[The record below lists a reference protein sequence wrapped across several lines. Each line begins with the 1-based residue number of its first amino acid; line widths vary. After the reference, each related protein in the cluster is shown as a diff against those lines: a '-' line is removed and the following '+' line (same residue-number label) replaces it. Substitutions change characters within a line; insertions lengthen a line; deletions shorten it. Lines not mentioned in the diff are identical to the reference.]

1 LRIPLEERIGSESRG
16 DRGWNRRRW
25 PRKTL
30 MYFRNFGRSRRNCI
44 EVYLGCAWIAR
55 REREREREREQL
67 PMFVRAAMSSSRVQQ
82 VKLPCTT
89 FDSLLDH
96 KSSSSSN
103 SSTTTWRR
111 GRSLRKGL
119 LPRVFVHPQFYFTHQ
134 QILQCTA
141 LLPRAHGI
149 ETEAAIRD
157 HGNCKL
163 SCSSS
168 LCVCLLHSFHSP
180 SHSTCGW
187 LDYLPKVFDLNLIGS
202 KLNTFC
208 PRRRTSRWLL
218 WDQTIWFWKEV
229 FLQSL

>member
-1 LRIPLEERIGSESRG
+1 MRLDCEGSE
-16 DRGWNRRRW
+16 
-25 PRKTL
+25 
-30 MYFRNFGRSRRNCI
+30 
-44 EVYLGCAWIAR
+44 

-67 PMFVRAAMSSSRVQQ
+67 PMFLRAAMSSSTVQQ

-111 GRSLRKGL
+111 GRLLRKSL
-119 LPRVFVHPQFYFTHQ
+119 QLRVCVHPQFYFTHQ

-149 ETEAAIRD
+149 ETEAAIRG

-163 SCSSS
+163 SYSSS
-168 LCVCLLHSFHSP
+168 LCVCLLPSFHSP

-187 LDYLPKVFDLNLIGS
+187 LVYLPKAFDLNLIGS
-202 KLNTFC
+202 KLKNWTSSVQDAEPRGGFYVIKLYDFERKFFC
-208 PRRRTSRWLL
+208 SPCRSERETVAGVLFGSFAMVGS
-218 WDQTIWFWKEV
+218 QI
-229 FLQSL
+229 

>member
-1 LRIPLEERIGSESRG
+1 
-16 DRGWNRRRW
+16 
-25 PRKTL
+25 
-30 MYFRNFGRSRRNCI
+30 M
-44 EVYLGCAWIAR
+44 GCAWIAR
-55 REREREREREQL
+55 REREHL
-67 PMFVRAAMSSSRVQQ
+67 PMFLRAAMSSSTVQQ

-111 GRSLRKGL
+111 GRSLRKSL
-119 LPRVFVHPQFYFTHQ
+119 LPRVCVTHPQFYFTTYQ
-134 QILQCTA
+134 QILQCIA
-141 LLPRAHGI
+141 LLRRAHGI

-168 LCVCLLHSFHSP
+168 LCVCLLPSFHSP

-187 LDYLPKVFDLNLIGS
+187 LVGLFCL
-202 KLNTFC
+202 KLLT
-208 PRRRTSRWLL
+208 
-218 WDQTIWFWKEV
+218 
-229 FLQSL
+229 

>member
-1 LRIPLEERIGSESRG
+1 VKQKRVTLLRISLV
-16 DRGWNRRRW
+16 
-25 PRKTL
+25 
-30 MYFRNFGRSRRNCI
+30 YFRNFGRCRRNCI

-55 REREREREREQL
+55 GVREREQL
-67 PMFVRAAMSSSRVQQ
+67 SMFLRAAMSSSTVQQ

-111 GRSLRKGL
+111 GRLLRKSL
-119 LPRVFVHPQFYFTHQ
+119 QLRVCVHPQFYFTHQ

-149 ETEAAIRD
+149 ETEAAIRG

-163 SCSSS
+163 SYSSS
-168 LCVCLLHSFHSP
+168 LCVCLLPSFHSP
-180 SHSTCGW
+180 SHST
-187 LDYLPKVFDLNLIGS
+187 
-202 KLNTFC
+202 
-208 PRRRTSRWLL
+208 
-218 WDQTIWFWKEV
+218 
-229 FLQSL
+229 